1 MLSFYLGIFRALKA
15 EQNCSHFSGLEFL
28 RNENSFQY
36 MIKKKKKS
44 NHLCGHQCTGHSSL
58 INSADTLN
66 M

>member
-36 MIKKKKKS
+36 MIKKKKAAAFV
-44 NHLCGHQCTGHSSL
+44 GT
-58 INSADTLN
+58 SALVIPV
-66 M
+66 